1 MLLVIVMM
9 KIIFC
14 ISYYELIRQVS
25 SFVKLL
31 EIIPRLHKIGQSGAL
46 LGRRLGPLRKTG
58 LSLIGNLLKPLIKSI
73 LMPLVLRWLA

>member
-31 EIIPRLHKIGQSGAL
+31 EIIPRLHKIGQSGGL

-73 LMPLVLRWLA
+73 LIPLVLRWLA